1 MSINREIW
9 KNISAENKYQPYMQ
23 YQMYQDYYSNPWSAL
38 SFMRTFREHTSPTH
52 FARAVLQVGGIST
65 TFKH

>member
-1 MSINREIW
+1 
-9 KNISAENKYQPYMQ
+9 
-23 YQMYQDYYSNPWSAL
+23 MYQDYYSNPWSAL